1 MGFNMIYPTTKNQ
14 KKKKKKKDTYYNNA
28 MRVWITI
35 TVSGKLQNCHSLI

>member
-1 MGFNMIYPTTKNQ
+1 MGFNMIYPTKKT
-14 KKKKKKKDTYYNNA
+14 KKKKKKDTYYNNA